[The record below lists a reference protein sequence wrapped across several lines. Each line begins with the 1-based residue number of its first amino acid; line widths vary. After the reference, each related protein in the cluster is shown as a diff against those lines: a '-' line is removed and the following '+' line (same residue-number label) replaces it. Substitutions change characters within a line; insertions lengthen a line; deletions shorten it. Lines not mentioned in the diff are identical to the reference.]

1 MAKQTPD
8 PADERSREEQTTADE
23 RSREEQTTADER
35 SREEQTTA
43 DERSREEQAAA
54 GAPRWEAPAAGSS
67 RPATDL
73 AAAAAQ
79 LLKGGSRQL
88 DSAALRDA
96 LLDLHEF
103 WLTTK
108 ATEIGITPTSGFAI
122 VATGGLGRGELLPYS
137 DLDLMLLHDN
147 MPGDLVSQVAE
158 LLWYPLWDA
167 NIRIDHSVRT
177 VPEAI
182 TVAGEDISAGLAM
195 LETRHIAGDS
205 DLSSLLISGA
215 RRQWR
220 TGIAS
225 RFDELVAHTE
235 ARWQRSGQIAHR
247 AEPDLKGGRGGLRDI
262 QLLNALAIAQLAD
275 VYPSRSLASPIATLG
290 EAHLA
295 LLNVRTE
302 LHRVSG
308 RGRELLL
315 AQHADEIGAALRI
328 GDRFDLARM
337 ISDAAR
343 TISFYVDAG
352 LRTAANALPRRGLAA
367 FRRPV
372 RRPLDEGVIEFAGEV
387 ILARDAR
394 PERDPGL
401 ILRVAA
407 ASATT
412 GLPMASSTLARL
424 SETAPELRRPWPRQA
439 LKDLLVLLAAGPPAT
454 ATIEALDRTGLWG
467 RLFPEWGAVRDLPP
481 RDVVHIWTV
490 DRHLV
495 ETVSRA
501 SAFTTRVSRP
511 DLLVLGALVHDIGKG
526 RGGDH
531 SIIGAELATQI
542 GTRLGLWPSD
552 VELLSKMVRHHL
564 LLPHTATR
572 RDLQDPKTIAE
583 VVETLD
589 GDSVLLELLAVLAEA
604 DSLATGP
611 GVWGDWKASL
621 IGDLVRRCRL
631 VMAGEPLP
639 QPDPID
645 PRFLSLAS
653 DGVHVELTPGGSPH
667 IYNVTMIAPDRRG
680 LLSKAAGVLALN
692 SLRVHSASV
701 NGHEGSAINTFVVS
715 PHFGSP
721 PAAELL
727 RQQFILALEGEP
739 DVLASLDRRDRDA
752 AQYGTGRA
760 GETPAGVPVNHAPA
774 PPRILWSDGAQ
785 PGELIVQIRAT
796 DRAGLLARLTAVFE
810 RDGVNIAWAKVTT
823 LGSSVVDV
831 FGITTVGD
839 AGEVRAD
846 LERDLYAV
854 LPAPAPAKP
863 VSEAS

>member
-1 MAKQTPD
+1 MTEQERRI
-8 PADERSREEQTTADE
+8 ADERLRVEQTAADE
-23 RSREEQTTADER
+23 RLRVGVPPARRAGGEQTAAD
-35 SREEQTTA
+35 
-43 DERSREEQAAA
+43 
-54 GAPRWEAPAAGSS
+54 GPRWVAPASGSS

-73 AAAAAQ
+73 AAASEQ
-79 LLKGGSRQL
+79 LLTGGARQL
-88 DSAALRDA
+88 DSAALRHA
-96 LLDLHEF
+96 LQDLHEF
-103 WLTTK
+103 WLNTK

-122 VATGGLGRGELLPYS
+122 IATGGLGRGEFVPYS

-147 MPGDLVSQVAE
+147 MASDVVGQVAE

-177 VPEAI
+177 VPEALK
-182 TVAGEDISAGLAM
+182 VAGQDISAGLAM
-195 LETRHIAGDS
+195 LEARHIAGDAN
-205 DLSSLLISGA
+205 LSTLLIEGA

-225 RFDELVAHTE
+225 RFDELVEHTR
-235 ARWQRSGQIAHR
+235 ARWQRSGEIAHR
-247 AEPDLKGGRGGLRDI
+247 AEPDLKCGRGGLRDV

-275 VYPSRSLASPIATLG
+275 VYPNRTLASPLGSLG

-302 LHRVSG
+302 LHRVAR
-308 RGRELLL
+308 RGRDLLL
-315 AQHADEIGAALRI
+315 AQHADEIGAALHI
-328 GDRFDLARM
+328 GDRFDLARTL
-337 ISDAAR
+337 SDAAR

-352 LRTAANALPRRGLAA
+352 VRTAANALPRRGFAA
-367 FRRPV
+367 LRRPA

-412 GLPMASSTLARL
+412 GLPMAASTLARL
-424 SETAPELRRPWPRQA
+424 AEAAPELRTPWPRQA
-439 LKDLLVLLAAGPPAT
+439 LKDLLVLLGAGPSAV

-511 DLLVLGALVHDIGKG
+511 DLLILGALCHDIGKG

-531 SIIGAELATQI
+531 SVIGSELATQI

-552 VELLSKMVRHHL
+552 VEVLSKLVRHHL

-572 RDLQDPKTIAE
+572 RDLQDPNTIAA
-583 VVETLD
+583 VIDDLD
-589 GDSVLLELLAVLAEA
+589 GDLVLLDLLHVLAEA

-621 IGDLVRRCRL
+621 IGDLVHRCSK

-645 PRFLSLAS
+645 PRYLSLAAEV
-653 DGVHVELTPGGSPH
+653 GVHLELAPADSPH
-667 IYNVTMIAPDRRG
+667 IYNVTIIAPDRRG

-727 RQQFILALEGEP
+727 RQQFILALDGEL
-739 DVLASLDRRDRDA
+739 DVQEALDRRERDA
-752 AQYGTGRA
+752 AQHGAARA
-760 GETPAGVPVNHAPA
+760 GEVAAAVPINQVTA
-774 PPRILWSDGAQ
+774 PPRVLWSEGARA
-785 PGELIVQIRAT
+785 GELVVQIRST

-810 RDGVNIAWAKVTT
+810 RDGVDIAWAKVST
-823 LGSSVVDV
+823 LGSSVVDL
-831 FGITTVGD
+831 FGIT
-839 AGEVRAD
+839 AGSAMRVEI
-846 LERDLYAV
+846 ERDLYAM
-854 LPAPAPAKP
+854 LPTPPAAKP
-863 VSEAS
+863 VPEAG

>member
-1 MAKQTPD
+1 MTKQTPD
-8 PADERSREEQTTADE
+8 PA
-23 RSREEQTTADER
+23 
-35 SREEQTTA
+35 
-43 DERSREEQAAA
+43 A
-54 GAPRWEAPAAGSS
+54 GASRWEAPAAGSS
-67 RPATDL
+67 RPASDL
-73 AAAAAQ
+73 AAASEQ
-79 LLKGGSRQL
+79 LLSGGPRHL

-103 WLTTK
+103 WLTAK
-108 ATEIGITPTSGFAI
+108 ANEIGVTPTSGFAI
-122 VATGGLGRGELLPYS
+122 VATGGLGRRELQPYS
-137 DLDLMLLHDN
+137 DLDLTLLHDN
-147 MPGDLVSQVAE
+147 MPAEIVSQVAD

-167 NIRIDHSVRT
+167 NIRLDHSVRT
-177 VPEAI
+177 VPEALQ
-182 TVAGEDISAGLAM
+182 VAGEDISAGLAM
-195 LETRHIAGDS
+195 LEARHIAGDA
-205 DLSSLLISGA
+205 DLSALLIGGA

-220 TGIAS
+220 TGIGS
-225 RFDELVAHTE
+225 RFEELVEHAQ

-247 AEPDLKGGRGGLRDI
+247 AEPDLKCGRGGLRDV

-275 VYPSRSLASPIATLG
+275 IYPNPSLASPSGTLG
-290 EAHLA
+290 GAHLA

-308 RGRELLL
+308 RGRQLVL
-315 AQHADEIGAALRI
+315 AQHADEIGGALRI
-328 GDRFDLARM
+328 GDRFDLARTL
-337 ISDAAR
+337 SDAAR
-343 TISFYVDAG
+343 TVSYYVDAG

-367 FRRPV
+367 LRRPV

-412 GLPMASSTLARL
+412 GLPLAASTLSRL
-424 SETAPELRRPWPRQA
+424 ADSAPELRTPWPRQA
-439 LKDLLVLLAAGPPAT
+439 LKDLLVMLAAGPAAV

-511 DLLVLGALVHDIGKG
+511 DLLVLGALAHDIGKG

-531 SIIGAELATQI
+531 SVIGAELATQI

-552 VELLSKMVRHHL
+552 VDLLSKVVRYHL
-564 LLPHTATR
+564 LLPETATR
-572 RDLQDPKTIAE
+572 RDLQDPATIAA
-583 VVETLD
+583 VADTLG
-589 GDSVLLELLAVLAEA
+589 GDPVLLELLHALAEA

-639 QPDPID
+639 QPDLFD
-645 PRFLSLAS
+645 ERYLSLAS
-653 DGVHVELTPGGSPH
+653 DDGVHVELAPGDSAH
-667 IYNVTMIAPDRRG
+667 IYNVTMIGPDRRG

-701 NGHEGSAINTFVVS
+701 GNHGGSAINTFVVS

-727 RQQFILALEGEP
+727 RQQFILALDGEL
-739 DVLASLDRRDRDA
+739 DVIGSLERRDRDA
-752 AQYGTGRA
+752 GQLGANRA
-760 GETPAGVPVNHAPA
+760 GEVLAAVPINRSPA
-774 PPRILWSDGAQ
+774 PPRVLWFDGTSAGQ
-785 PGELIVQIRAT
+785 LVVQIRTT
-796 DRAGLLARLTAVFE
+796 DR
-810 RDGVNIAWAKVTT
+810 
-823 LGSSVVDV
+823 
-831 FGITTVGD
+831 
-839 AGEVRAD
+839 
-846 LERDLYAV
+846 
-854 LPAPAPAKP
+854 
-863 VSEAS
+863 

>member
-1 MAKQTPD
+1 MTERKRD
-8 PADERSREEQTTADE
+8 P
-23 RSREEQTTADER
+23 
-35 SREEQTTA
+35 
-43 DERSREEQAAA
+43 AA
-54 GAPRWEAPAAGSS
+54 GAPRWVRPAAGSL

-73 AAAAAQ
+73 AAAAGQ
-79 LLKGGSRQL
+79 LTSGGSRPL
-88 DSAALRDA
+88 DAAALRDA
-96 LLDLHEF
+96 LLDLYDF

-108 ATEIGITPTSGFAI
+108 ATEIGITTSSGFAI

-147 MPGDLVSQVAE
+147 MPPEVVGEVAE

-177 VPEAI
+177 VPEAVR
-182 TVAGEDISAGLAM
+182 VAGEDMSAGLAM
-195 LETRHIAGDS
+195 LEARHIAGDG
-205 DLSSLLISGA
+205 DLSALLIGGA
-215 RRQWR
+215 RSQWR

-225 RFDELVAHTE
+225 RFDELVEHTT
-235 ARWQRSGQIAHR
+235 ARWRRCGEIAHR
-247 AEPDLKGGRGGLRDI
+247 AEPDLKCGRGGLRDV

-275 VYPSRSLASPIATLG
+275 VYPSRSLASPTETLG
-290 EAHLA
+290 EAHLS

-302 LHRVSG
+302 LHRVAG

-337 ISDAAR
+337 LSDSAR
-343 TISFYVDAG
+343 TVSYYVDAG
-352 LRTAANALPRRGLAA
+352 IRTAANALPRRGLSAL
-367 FRRPV
+367 RRPV
-372 RRPLDEGVIEFAGEV
+372 RRPLDEGVIEFNGEV

-412 GLPMASSTLARL
+412 GLPMAASTLGRL
-424 SETAPELRRPWPRQA
+424 VETAPELRTPWPRQA
-439 LKDLLVLLAAGPPAT
+439 LKDLLVMLGAGPSAVG
-454 ATIEALDRTGLWG
+454 TIEALDRTGLWG

-542 GTRLGLWPSD
+542 GGRLGLWPSD
-552 VELLSKMVRHHL
+552 IEVLSKVVRYHL

-572 RDLQDPKTIAE
+572 RDLQDPKTIAD
-583 VVETLD
+583 VVETLG
-589 GDSVLLELLAVLAEA
+589 GDLVVLELLHALAEA

-631 VMAGEPLP
+631 AMAGEPLP
-639 QPDPID
+639 KPDPID
-645 PRFLSLAS
+645 PRIISLAGS
-653 DGVHVELTPGGSPH
+653 DTVHVELTLGDNSH
-667 IYNVTMIAPDRRG
+667 IYNVTMIAPDVRG

-692 SLRVHSASV
+692 ALRVHSASV
-701 NGHEGSAINTFVVS
+701 NGHRGSAINTFVVS
-715 PHFGSP
+715 PHFGAP

-727 RQQFILALEGEP
+727 RQQLILAMDGELDVVSALEQKEA
-739 DVLASLDRRDRDA
+739 DLAGKA
-752 AQYGTGRA
+752 RA
-760 GETPAGVPVNHAPA
+760 GEVHAAVPVNYPPA
-774 PPRILWSDGAQ
+774 PPKIIWYDGEAE
-785 PGELIVQIRAT
+785 GHLVAEIRTT
-796 DRAGLLARLTAVFE
+796 DRTGLLAFLTAVFE
-810 RDGVNIAWAKVTT
+810 RAGVDIAWAKVTT
-823 LGSSVVDV
+823 LGSSVVDAFSIV
-831 FGITTVGD
+831 LPAGANEKTV
-839 AGEVRAD
+839 RQS
-846 LERDLYAV
+846 LERELFTV
-854 LPAPAPAKP
+854 LPAPPAK
-863 VSEAS
+863 VEEAS